1 MYSLQAPLWIKLR
14 VTLFKVKVFTF
25 ERVPPDVNC
34 YVSVIRSDLMDSVN
48 EKRHIIMRY
57 AMARTKNAT
66 SDIQQSGVV
75 NLSDNEES
83 IRCIKELL

>member
-34 YVSVIRSDLMDSVN
+34 YVSVIRSDLMDSGN
-48 EKRHIIMRY
+48 KK
-57 AMARTKNAT
+57 TNT
-66 SDIQQSGVV
+66 SVRSIPVQRM
-75 NLSDNEES
+75 LSQTYS
-83 IRCIKELL
+83 RVEL